1 MVARPG
7 RTIDPDAVLRVYDGQ
22 VASWWRP
29 DAVLVLDELPHGAT
43 GKLQKA
49 ALRERYAGHLIQAA

>member
-1 MVARPG
+1 
-7 RTIDPDAVLRVYDGQ
+7 VLRVYDGQ